1 MSDSEYFPARDKDA
15 VTWVTK
21 FVTVATAN
29 SSMVAI
35 PAATLST
42 LTVTN
47 TEFNNSIL
55 LAENK
60 KAEWKAAVKAKN
72 DKRKALSNQV
82 RAQNR
87 FVQGRAEVTDSVK
100 VQMGLN
106 VRPTKPSIVMPV
118 TPGKLSASG
127 SSNGV
132 NALVWKS
139 GGNKSGTIYEIWV
152 SLSKGN
158 WTLLA
163 AVTRLRY
170 EHKNVV
176 PGVPYLYK
184 VRANRADRFS
194 NFSDTA
200 SVYMDNAEPSAA
212 PLLVMDKA
220 A

>member
-1 MSDSEYFPARDKDA
+1 
-15 VTWVTK
+15 
-21 FVTVATAN
+21 
-29 SSMVAI
+29 MVAI

-55 LAENK
+55 LAENR

-72 DKRKALSNQV
+72 DKRKALATQV
-82 RAQNR
+82 RIQNR
-87 FVQGRAEVTDSVK
+87 FVQGRVEVTDSVK

-106 VRPTKPSIVMPV
+106 VRPTKPSIVTPV
-118 TPGKLSASG
+118 TPGNLSATG

-132 NALVWKS
+132 NFLTWKS
-139 GGNKSGTIYEIWV
+139 GGNKSGTLYEIWV
-152 SLSKGN
+152 SVGKGN
-158 WTLLA
+158 WQLLA
-163 AVTRLRY
+163 VVIRVRF
-170 EHKNVV
+170 EHKSVT

-200 SVYMDNAEPSAA
+200 SVYMQGETSDA
-212 PLLVMDKA
+212 PALVMDKA